1 MNDLILDP
9 DLGFHFLPHGNHI
22 EVQHIAFPARV
33 DVRGT
38 TGNMPGQL
46 VDIAGNPAAGF
57 VAAELV
63 RQIDVDRALHRA
75 KMRRHRLLFNPARVL
90 MRAMKWLLILLAM
103 LVAPPAAAQYRYN
116 PAADYVTP
124 GQDEPGYRAWVRADP
139 YRPIYVKSFNDY
151 LVNNGVGGVAPT
163 WQLLRTAS
171 DWQKCGEQPF
181 EVPPTFAWP
190 NIVAALR
197 YVGAFIEPVV
207 GQVEPVSVYRNPS
220 LNVCAKGAKT
230 STHLTAGAIDMV
242 PLRTISREA
251 LMVTLCRI
259 QLDKGSWNSIGLG
272 FYKGLRFHIDSKKAR
287 EWGTAG
293 ARGGYG
299 CAAVLAEGALRFGE
313 VPVAPPPDPLL
324 PTR

>member
-1 MNDLILDP
+1 
-9 DLGFHFLPHGNHI
+9 
-22 EVQHIAFPARV
+22 
-33 DVRGT
+33 
-38 TGNMPGQL
+38 
-46 VDIAGNPAAGF
+46 
-57 VAAELV
+57 
-63 RQIDVDRALHRA
+63 
-75 KMRRHRLLFNPARVL
+75 
-90 MRAMKWLLILLAM
+90 MKRLLILLAM
-103 LVAPPAAAQYRYN
+103 LVAAPATAQLRFN
-116 PAADYVTP
+116 PVADYVTP
-124 GQDEPGYRAWVRADP
+124 GQDEPGYRAWVRAAP
-139 YRPIYVKSFNDY
+139 YRPMYVKSFNDY
-151 LVNNGVGGVAPT
+151 LVTNGVGGVAPT

-171 DWQKCGEQPF
+171 DWQKCGDQPF

-197 YVGAFIEPVV
+197 YVGAFIEPVL

-220 LNVCAKGAKT
+220 LNVCAKGAAT
-230 STHLTAGAIDMV
+230 STHLTAGAIDIV
-242 PLRTISREA
+242 PLRPITREA

-299 CAAVLAEGALRFGE
+299 CAAVLAEGALPFGE
-313 VPVAPPPDPLL
+313 VAIAPLSTPLADPLA